1 MQVCLTGRLLQA
13 GTNSMLIF
21 FKDHILIINIIKTS
35 VSYLFRTIK
44 ADIEFYH
51 CKLIFLNY
59 EYHLLRPISG
69 KNTNYRAWNLS
80 RLS

>member
-13 GTNSMLIF
+13 GTNSMLVF

-35 VSYLFRTIK
+35 ISYLFRTIK

-51 CKLIFLNY
+51 CKLIF
-59 EYHLLRPISG
+59 
-69 KNTNYRAWNLS
+69 
-80 RLS
+80 